1 MMCFRLKSS
10 PPKKTLRLRC
20 FFFMAPVPGLNRE
33 AAPRTNQFIRVFRR
47 SRKQLER
54 VLRWPGQEGRRVP
67 ADPGLV
73 ACAEIG
79 GERIGALAPRHVENA
94 LLLVSRG
101 DDEALAR
108 SVRGFLDARHVRI
121 PGEGIGGD
129 GQPEGRPAREA
140 AGERGP
146 PLHPLV
152 LAPGRAPG
160 RGSAGMRS
168 QKDAQ
173 RGRLR
178 ANGCSICTLLCW
190 PQVALGGSTPSFS
203 KDPETSSAAAASRS
217 SHERKAGSR
226 RWAGR
231 SLMIASRG
239 SS

>member
-121 PGEGIGGD
+121 PGEGIGGHA
-129 GQPEGRPAREA
+129 QPEGRPARQA
-140 AGERGP
+140 AGERGL
-146 PLHPLV
+146 PLHPVV
-152 LAPGRAPG
+152 LAPGGAWKMPSSSCPGETTKRSLAPCEGSWTRGMCESPG
-160 RGSAGMRS
+160 RGSAH
-168 QKDAQ
+168 
-173 RGRLR
+173 
-178 ANGCSICTLLCW
+178 
-190 PQVALGGSTPSFS
+190 
-203 KDPETSSAAAASRS
+203 AARP
-217 SHERKAGSR
+217 G
-226 RWAGR
+226 
-231 SLMIASRG
+231 
-239 SS
+239 

>member
-47 SRKQLER
+47 SRKQRER

-101 DDEALAR
+101 DDVRSQIEPLAQGR
-108 SVRGFLDARHVRI
+108 VWL
-121 PGEGIGGD
+121 GD
-129 GQPEGRPAREA
+129 QAK
-140 AGERGP
+140 ERG
-146 PLHPLV
+146 LV
-152 LAPGRAPG
+152 
-160 RGSAGMRS
+160 
-168 QKDAQ
+168 D
-173 RGRLR
+173 
-178 ANGCSICTLLCW
+178 
-190 PQVALGGSTPSFS
+190 VLGGLDTAIDLVKQKAKIP
-203 KDPETSSAAAASRS
+203 AAEHVSLVMYP
-217 SHERKAGSR
+217 SR
-226 RWAGR
+226 RSIVDVLLRRGTDDPLQARLAQVFGR
-231 SLMIASRG
+231 VPFHAWMKGGMLRVMPYWVTAK
-239 SS
+239 